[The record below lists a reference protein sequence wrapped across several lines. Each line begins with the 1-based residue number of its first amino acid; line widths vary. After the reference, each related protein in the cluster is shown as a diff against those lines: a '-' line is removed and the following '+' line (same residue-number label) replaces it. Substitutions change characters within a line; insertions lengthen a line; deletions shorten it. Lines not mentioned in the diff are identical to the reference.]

1 MKKILCCTLA
11 ALVLTGC
18 SANLVNLEY
27 KEGQMINKRL
37 KLAYNAAPT
46 NYEPVSVGDPYGYYK
61 DMDMTLYEIAGL
73 DPKEWLTQEY
83 AGSATTIFYSDDQ
96 TLPTLTEMSPNKIHV
111 CTGDTITYGVA
122 TVEDSYVV
130 GQLVDLYMN
139 GEAVEWPM
147 LDSLDTYELKFVST
161 THPHLYYNLTYYE
174 YEEGIY
180 IYDRNSKRCVE
191 IGDLLET
198 WIENSWE
205 G

>member
-1 MKKILCCTLA
+1 MKKTLCCVLA

-27 KEGQMINKRL
+27 KEGQLINKRL

-46 NYEPVSVGDPYGYYK
+46 NYEPASVGNPYGYYK

-96 TLPTLTEMSPNKIHV
+96 TLPTLTEMSPNKIHI
-111 CTGDTITYGVA
+111 CTGETITYGVA
-122 TVEDSYVV
+122 SVEDSAVV

-147 LDSLDTYELKFVST
+147 LDSLDTYELKFVSV

-191 IGDLLET
+191 IGDLLEN

>member
-1 MKKILCCTLA
+1 MKKTLCCVLA

-27 KEGQMINKRL
+27 KEGQLINKRL

-46 NYEPVSVGDPYGYYK
+46 NYEPVSVGNPYGYYK
-61 DMDMTLYEIAGL
+61 DMNMTLYEIAGL

-96 TLPTLTEMSPNKIHV
+96 TLPTLTEMSPNKIHI
-111 CTGDTITYGVA
+111 CTGETITYGVA
-122 TVEDSYVV
+122 SVEDSAVV

-147 LDSLDTYELKFVST
+147 LDSLDTYELKFVSV

-191 IGDLLET
+191 IGDLLEN